1 MLPEIKNSIEGSEG
15 KVGEII
21 QRSEQK
27 RKEKREISQQNA
39 KEQSKDLQVSIWRG
53 KEKVLYK
60 VQKSEQFFTSSYN
73 ESNQA
78 AASKC

>member
-1 MLPEIKNSIEGSEG
+1 MLPEIKNSIEGPEG

-27 RKEKREISQQNA
+27 RKEKRKISQQNA

-78 AASKC
+78 VASKC